1 MEFKVEH
8 PHFVE
13 NEITWEI
20 SGLKST
26 LKYKGNPVKLK
37 WGKTKLLDDY
47 GGGALG
53 AVFAVANIYF
63 VRNTFLTDKPMGTK
77 IGLSLLSTVGGILL
91 LFAIAIILTILIR
104 GF

>member
-1 MEFKVEH
+1 MIVIDKTEKIKVMENYSKIAYFFIIPSFLFLIK
-8 PHFVE
+8 
-13 NEITWEI
+13 
-20 SGLKST
+20 
-26 LKYKGNPVKLK
+26 
-37 WGKTKLLDDY
+37 
-47 GGGALG
+47 GGALG